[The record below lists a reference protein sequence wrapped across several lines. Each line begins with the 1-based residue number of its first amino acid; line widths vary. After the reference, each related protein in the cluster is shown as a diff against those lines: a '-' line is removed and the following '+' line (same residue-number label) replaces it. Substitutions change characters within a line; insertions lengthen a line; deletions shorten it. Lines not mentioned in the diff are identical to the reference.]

1 MWLIRLA
8 WKNIWRNK
16 SRTMI
21 SLSAIFFAVILST
34 VAESVKKGV
43 FDNLIRNVVSFYTGY
58 IQIHKEGYQDEQIL
72 DNALQESAEREK
84 IILNGENISSFT
96 KRIESYALASSGDI
110 TKGCMIIGIDAKG
123 ENSITRLSNKVI
135 KGNYIEE
142 NDNGVMLGKE
152 LAERLRLTINDTLVL
167 LGQGYHGSMAAGK
180 YPVRAI
186 LKFGS
191 PQLNERLLY
200 MSLPAAQS
208 FFSAEGM
215 ITSYVIALKNEKL
228 LDETASALRKRLEKE
243 TEVLTWE
250 EMLPE
255 IRQHI
260 ETDTSNMK
268 IVQWVLYL
276 LICFGIFSTMLM
288 MLMERTYEFGMLIS
302 IGMKKSK
309 LIILLLMESVLT
321 VVTGCVLGI
330 IFSIPLIYYFYRHP
344 IRMGKEMAQA
354 YERFGFEAII
364 PASMDPGIFI
374 SQTITVLFI
383 GLILALYPSVK
394 ILRLRPTEAFKR

>member
-354 YERFGFEAII
+354 YERFGFEAVI